1 MRKAWVYILRCSDG
15 SYYTGHTTD
24 LPVRIR
30 QHQAGNGSRYT
41 RARLPVTLVFSQE
54 FPDAHAA
61 FHRERQVKRW
71 PRRKKEALVR
81 DGHKAQIELSESRQ
95 EARQ

>member
-15 SYYTGHTTD
+15 SYYTGHTID

-41 RARLPVTLVFSQE
+41 RARLPV
-54 FPDAHAA
+54 
-61 FHRERQVKRW
+61 
-71 PRRKKEALVR
+71 
-81 DGHKAQIELSESRQ
+81 
-95 EARQ
+95 